1 MSIKRGNV
9 SDSSDLKL
17 QNSVLM
23 TLRQAINPLLIR
35 LIGKSGMLL

>member
-35 LIGKSGMLL
+35 LIGKSVMLL